1 VKKTQAV
8 NARLKDEFSTRSRL
22 KLPPLHQWLFPS
34 RFKEK
39 LPFVEEAN
47 FKINKRLDLT
57 RFLNEQKMSKLAIRG
72 LLTHGQFLFI

>member
-1 VKKTQAV
+1 M
-8 NARLKDEFSTRSRL
+8 
-22 KLPPLHQWLFPS
+22 
-34 RFKEK
+34 
-39 LPFVEEAN
+39 EEAN